1 MKVASLLKQ
10 EQVDAK
16 AIRDATQMAVVCLM
30 LSLSQAAEHT
40 KDSLKVV
47 KENVEAK
54 KAVLVDVR
62 EKSEWNEGHIQGAI
76 FLPLSE
82 LNAGIDEKQ
91 LAKRLPKDKILYTHC
106 VVGKRSLSAAK
117 ILEKHGYELR
127 PLKAGY
133 KELLEAGFKKA
144 KE

>member
-1 MKVASLLKQ
+1 MKRIQAVGLVAMTALTL
-10 EQVDAK
+10 
-16 AIRDATQMAVVCLM
+16 VV
-30 LSLSQAAEHT
+30 SVFAAEHT

-62 EKSEWNEGHIQGAI
+62 EKSEWDKGHIDGAI

-82 LNAGIDEKQ
+82 LQAGVEPKSLAEK
-91 LAKRLPKDKILYTHC
+91 LPKGKIVYTHC
-106 VVGKRSLSAAK
+106 VVGKRSVTAAN
-117 ILEKHGYELR
+117 ILEKHRDDVR

-133 KELLEAGFKKA
+133 EELLQAGFKKA
-144 KE
+144 KK